1 VSWALEPEGGKVIE
15 LQPPNSKLQ
24 INTNYSA
31 TLFLSLH
38 RASPLPSPK
47 RLRAGRP
54 QRKAEGEGFGN
65 QNIMVS
71 YVKWISSSKQSL
83 WRTIGLFF
91 ILMGPGIIT
100 SNVDN
105 DAGGITTYSLAGAEY
120 GLKLVWSL
128 IPIMIA
134 LIVIQEM
141 CARMGVVTGKGLSD
155 LIREKF
161 GAKITFY
168 LVIGVFLTN
177 MGNVLSEFA
186 GVAAGWEVF
195 GVNKFIS
202 VPISAFLVWLMVV
215 KGSYKSVEKVFLIAC
230 VFYISYIITGVIVK
244 PDWGNVFDQFLH
256 PRLSFQPSEMTMLI
270 GIVGTT
276 IAPWMQFYL
285 QASIVEKGIKTE
297 DYKFA
302 RFDVVFGAIAVH
314 IVAFFIILVCAE
326 TLFKHGVKIET
337 AKDAALSLAPLAGK
351 YCTYLFA
358 FGLINA
364 SLFAASIL
372 PLSTTYLIC
381 EGLGWEA
388 GIDKKF
394 IEAPQFYGFYSL
406 IIFLGAGIILYP
418 SFPLIPIMYFSQV
431 LNGMVLPFILIFM
444 LLLINDKK
452 LMMNY
457 TNGPVFNI
465 IAWVTSIVMI
475 ALTLLLIIQM
485 L

>member
-1 VSWALEPEGGKVIE
+1 MEIYK
-15 LQPPNSKLQ
+15 
-24 INTNYSA
+24 
-31 TLFLSLH
+31 
-38 RASPLPSPK
+38 
-47 RLRAGRP
+47 
-54 QRKAEGEGFGN
+54 
-65 QNIMVS
+65 
-71 YVKWISSSKQSL
+71 KWVSSSKRSL
-83 WRTIGLFF
+83 WRTVGLFF

-100 SNVDN
+100 ANVDN
-105 DAGGITTYSLAGAEY
+105 DSGGITTYSLAGAQF
-120 GLKLVWSL
+120 GLKHIWTL
-128 IPIMIA
+128 IPITIA
-134 LIVIQEM
+134 LIIVQEM

-168 LVIGVFLTN
+168 LMIGVFLTN

-186 GVAAGWEVF
+186 GVAAGMEVF

-215 KGSYKSVEKVFLIAC
+215 KGSYKSVEKVFLVAC
-230 VFYISYIITGVIVK
+230 LFYLSYVVTGIIVK
-244 PDWGNVFDQFLH
+244 PDWGNVLTQSLT
-256 PRLSFQPSEMTMLI
+256 PQLSLNPSEMTMVI
-270 GIVGTT
+270 GLVGTT

-285 QASIVEKGIKTE
+285 QSSIVEKGIKIK

-302 RFDVVFGAIAVH
+302 RFDVISGCVITD

-326 TLFKHGVKIET
+326 TLFKHGVRIET

-358 FGLINA
+358 FGLVNA
-364 SLFAASIL
+364 SLFSASIL

-394 IEAPQFYGFYSL
+394 VEAPQFYGFYSL
-406 IIFLGAGIILYP
+406 MIFLGAGLILLP
-418 SFPLIPIMYFSQV
+418 NAPLIPIMYFSQV
-431 LNGMVLPFILIFM
+431 INGMVLPFVLIFM

-452 LMMNY
+452 LMAGY
-457 TNGPVFNI
+457 TNGPIFNT
-465 IAWVTSIVMI
+465 IAWVTAIVMI
-475 ALTLLLIIQM
+475 GFTIILLIRMI
-485 L
+485 

>member
-1 VSWALEPEGGKVIE
+1 
-15 LQPPNSKLQ
+15 
-24 INTNYSA
+24 
-31 TLFLSLH
+31 
-38 RASPLPSPK
+38 
-47 RLRAGRP
+47 
-54 QRKAEGEGFGN
+54 
-65 QNIMVS
+65 
-71 YVKWISSSKQSL
+71 
-83 WRTIGLFF
+83 
-91 ILMGPGIIT
+91 MGPGIIT

-105 DAGGITTYSLAGAEY
+105 DAGGITTYSLAGAEF
-120 GLKLVWSL
+120 GLKLIWSL

-168 LVIGVFLTN
+168 LIIGMFLTN

-186 GVAAGWEVF
+186 GVAAGMEVF

-202 VPISAFLVWLMVV
+202 VPVSAFLVWWMVV
-215 KGSYKSVEKVFLIAC
+215 KGTYRFVEKAFLIAC
-230 VFYISYIITGVIVK
+230 VFYISYIITGIIVR
-244 PDWGNVFDQFLH
+244 PDWGHVSGQFLH
-256 PRLSFQPSEMTMLI
+256 PQFNLQPSEMTMLI
-270 GIVGTT
+270 GLVGTT

-285 QASIVEKGIKTE
+285 QASIVEKGLKIE
-297 DYKFA
+297 EYKFA
-302 RFDVVFGAIAVH
+302 RFDVVMGSIIVH

-326 TLFKHGVKIET
+326 TLFKSGVRIET
-337 AKDAALSLAPLAGK
+337 AKDAALSLKPLAGK
-351 YCTYLFA
+351 NCTYLFA
-358 FGLINA
+358 FGLVNA

-381 EGLGWEA
+381 EGLGWET

-394 IEAPQFYGFYSL
+394 EEAPQFYGFYSL

-418 SFPLIPIMYFSQV
+418 NVPLIPIMYFSQV
-431 LNGMVLPFILIFM
+431 VNGMVLPFVLIFM
-444 LLLINDKK
+444 LFLINDKK

-457 TNGPVFNI
+457 TNGPIFNV

-475 ALTLLLIIQM
+475 ALTLLL
-485 L
+485 LYKLF

>member
-1 VSWALEPEGGKVIE
+1 MKMENPYK
-15 LQPPNSKLQ
+15 KL
-24 INTNYSA
+24 
-31 TLFLSLH
+31 
-38 RASPLPSPK
+38 ASRS
-47 RLRAGRP
+47 GR
-54 QRKAEGEGFGN
+54 
-65 QNIMVS
+65 
-71 YVKWISSSKQSL
+71 SL

-105 DAGGITTYSLAGAEY
+105 DAGGITTYSLAGAQY

-168 LVIGVFLTN
+168 LMIGMFLTN
-177 MGNVLSEFA
+177 MGNVISEFA
-186 GVAAGWEVF
+186 GVAAGMEVF
-195 GVNKFIS
+195 GVDKFIA
-202 VPISAFLVWLMVV
+202 VPLSAFLVWWMVV
-215 KGSYKSVEKVFLIAC
+215 KGTYRMVEKVFLVAC

-244 PDWGNVFDQFLH
+244 PDWEDVLRQFLH
-256 PRLSFQPSEMTMLI
+256 PRLDLHPAEMTMVI
-270 GIVGTT
+270 GLVGTT

-285 QASIVEKGIKTE
+285 QASIVEKGIKLE
-297 DYKFA
+297 EYKFA
-302 RFDVVFGAIAVH
+302 RFDVIMGSVAVH
-314 IVAFFIILVCAE
+314 VVAFFIILVCAE
-326 TLFKHGVKIET
+326 TLFKNGVKVET

-358 FGLINA
+358 FGLVNA
-364 SLFAASIL
+364 SLFSASIL

-381 EGLGWEA
+381 EGLGWEV

-394 IEAPQFYGFYSL
+394 VEAPQFYGFYSL
-406 IIFLGAGIILYP
+406 MIFLGAGIILYP
-418 SFPLIPIMYFSQV
+418 NLPLISIMYFSQV
-431 LNGMVLPFILIFM
+431 INGMVLPGVLLFM

-452 LMMNY
+452 LMMGY
-457 TNGPVFNI
+457 RNGPIFNV
-465 IAWVTSIVMI
+465 IAWVTTLVMI
-475 ALTLLLIIQM
+475 GFTLILLVQSI
-485 L
+485 

>member
-1 VSWALEPEGGKVIE
+1 MKMM
-15 LQPPNSKLQ
+15 KDY
-24 INTNYSA
+24 T
-31 TLFLSLH
+31 
-38 RASPLPSPK
+38 
-47 RLRAGRP
+47 
-54 QRKAEGEGFGN
+54 
-65 QNIMVS
+65 
-71 YVKWISSSKQSL
+71 KWVSSSKHSL
-83 WRTIGLFF
+83 WRTVGLFF

-105 DAGGITTYSLAGAEY
+105 DAGGITTYSLAGAEF

-168 LVIGVFLTN
+168 MMIGVFLTN
-177 MGNVLSEFA
+177 MGNVISEFA
-186 GVAAGWEVF
+186 GVAAGMEVF

-202 VPISAFLVWLMVV
+202 VPLSAFLVWWMVV
-215 KGSYKSVEKVFLIAC
+215 KGSYKSVEKAFLVAC

-244 PDWGNVFDQFLH
+244 PDWGYVFEQFLK
-256 PRLSFQPSEMTMLI
+256 PQLSLQPSEITMLI
-270 GIVGTT
+270 GVVGTT

-285 QASIVEKGIKTE
+285 QASIVEKGIKVE

-302 RFDVVFGAIAVH
+302 RFDVVMGAIMVH
-314 IVAFFIILVCAE
+314 VVAFFIILVCAE
-326 TLFKHGVKIET
+326 TLFKNGVRIET
-337 AKDAALSLAPLAGK
+337 AKDAALSLYPLAGK
-351 YCTYLFA
+351 YCSYLFA
-358 FGLINA
+358 FGLVNA
-364 SLFAASIL
+364 SLFSASIL

-394 IEAPQFYGFYSL
+394 VEAPQFYGFYSL

-418 SFPLIPIMYFSQV
+418 NIPLIPIMYFSQV
-431 LNGMVLPFILIFM
+431 INGMVLPFVLIFM

-452 LMMNY
+452 LMMDY
-457 TNGPVFNI
+457 TNGPISNV
-465 IAWVTSIVMI
+465 IAGVTTIVMVGF
-475 ALTLLLIIQM
+475 TLFLLIRIF
-485 L
+485 

>member
-1 VSWALEPEGGKVIE
+1 MA
-15 LQPPNSKLQ
+15 N
-24 INTNYSA
+24 
-31 TLFLSLH
+31 
-38 RASPLPSPK
+38 
-47 RLRAGRP
+47 
-54 QRKAEGEGFGN
+54 
-65 QNIMVS
+65 
-71 YVKWISSSKQSL
+71 YVKWVSSSKQSL

-215 KGSYKSVEKVFLIAC
+215 KGSYKSVEKVFLVAC
-230 VFYISYIITGVIVK
+230 VFYISYIITGIIVK
-244 PDWGNVFDQFLH
+244 PDWGNVFKQFLH
-256 PRLSFQPSEMTMLI
+256 PRLSLQPSEMTMLI
-270 GIVGTT
+270 GVVGTT

-302 RFDVVFGAIAVH
+302 RFDVVLGAFAVH

-326 TLFKHGVKIET
+326 TLFKHGLKIET

-418 SFPLIPIMYFSQV
+418 NFPLIPIMYFSQV
-431 LNGMVLPFILIFM
+431 LNGMVLPFVLIFM

-457 TNGPVFNI
+457 TNGPIFNV
-465 IAWVTSIVMI
+465 IAWVTSVVMI
-475 ALTLLLIIQM
+475 ALTLLLIVQM
-485 L
+485 F

>member
-1 VSWALEPEGGKVIE
+1 M
-15 LQPPNSKLQ
+15 
-24 INTNYSA
+24 TNY
-31 TLFLSLH
+31 
-38 RASPLPSPK
+38 
-47 RLRAGRP
+47 
-54 QRKAEGEGFGN
+54 
-65 QNIMVS
+65 I
-71 YVKWISSSKQSL
+71 KWVSSSRRSL

-120 GLKLVWSL
+120 GLKLIWSL

-134 LIVIQEM
+134 LIVVQEM
-141 CARMGVVTGKGLSD
+141 GARMGVVTGKGLSD

-168 LVIGVFLTN
+168 LIIGLFLTN

-186 GVAAGWEVF
+186 GVAAGMEVF

-202 VPISAFLVWLMVV
+202 VPASAFLVWWMVV
-215 KGSYKSVEKVFLIAC
+215 KGTYKSVEKAFLVAC
-230 VFYISYIITGVIVK
+230 VFYISYIITGIIVK
-244 PDWGNVFDQFLH
+244 PDWGHVFEQFLH
-256 PRLSFQPSEMTMLI
+256 PQLTLRASETTMVI
-270 GIVGTT
+270 GLVGTT

-302 RFDVVFGAIAVH
+302 RFDVVMGAVMVH
-314 IVAFFIILVCAE
+314 VVAFFIILVCAE
-326 TLFKHGVKIET
+326 TLFKHGVRIET

-358 FGLINA
+358 FGLVNA

-394 IEAPQFYGFYSL
+394 VEAPQFYGFYSL

-418 SFPLIPIMYFSQV
+418 NFPLIPIMYFSQV
-431 LNGMVLPFILIFM
+431 INGMVLPFVLIFM
-444 LLLINDKK
+444 LLIINDKK
-452 LMMNY
+452 IMMDH
-457 TNGPVFNI
+457 TNGPIFNAV
-465 IAWVTSIVMI
+465 AWVTSMVMI
-475 ALTLLLIIQM
+475 VLTLLLIIRM
-485 L
+485 F